1 MKLATTTADFSA
13 YAKTPAAQLE
23 LCGNTPFR
31 YIDLNLPHRY
41 MGEEWETLTF
51 DAGETAARLGL
62 TLIQAHAGDFLSG
75 GDPTP
80 KYTELTRA
88 IRACGKLGI
97 PQIVIHAQWDHAI
110 PYPDGREKFFAYNK
124 SLYAGLFPAMEETGV
139 KVLIENSCEANMGA
153 ACYFMT
159 GKDMADFLDYVN
171 HPLLGAVW
179 DTGHANCRGNRQYDD
194 LTALRGRLDGVHIH
208 DNDGR
213 CDEHTAPFMGT
224 TDWDSVLRGLVDT
237 DYKGY
242 FTFECDNFP
251 MRGGGW
257 PYLRRNDEPASA
269 RLQNPSLE
277 LKMQAEGYLYETG
290 KYLLEKYGV
299 FEE

>member
-13 YAKTPAAQLE
+13 YASTPAAQLK
-23 LCGNTPFR
+23 LCAKTPFR
-31 YIDLNLPHRY
+31 YVDLNLPHRY
-41 MGEEWETLTF
+41 MTEDWEQAIH
-51 DAGETAARLGL
+51 DAGEVASKYGL
-62 TLIQAHAGDFLSG
+62 TFVQAHAGDFLSG

-88 IRACGKLGI
+88 IRACGRLGI
-97 PQIVIHAQWDHAI
+97 PQIVVHAQWDFTV
-110 PYPDGREKFFAYNK
+110 PYPAGMEQFFAYNK
-124 SLYAGLFPAMEETGV
+124 GLYEGLFPVMEETGV
-139 KVLIENSCEANMGA
+139 KVLIENSAEANMGP

-159 GKDMADFLDYVN
+159 GKEMVDFLDYVN
-171 HPLLGAVW
+171 HPLLGVVW

-237 DYKGY
+237 DYKGC

-257 PYLRRNDEPASA
+257 PYSRHNDEPAKA

-277 LKMQAEGYLYETG
+277 LKLLAENYLYETG
-290 KYLLEKYGV
+290 KYLLEQYGAFDV
-299 FEE
+299 